1 MSSTSTEVHDAGTAG
16 TAETAG
22 TAGTARTDRRSTG
35 GGRFDRI
42 ARSPLAWA
50 VTGFVG
56 VTLVAGATAT
66 APGPLPAVGAA
77 LALGVYRVVMRRQAR
92 RATPEIA
99 RRGAVREWLLGAG
112 IGLGFLLSS
121 ILLITLFGG
130 FSFSWA
136 GNGASVVVSAVITI
150 AGGALTEELTFRGL
164 ALQALEQRWGGRAA
178 VALTSLFFGFAH
190 FFNPG
195 ATVWSALAIALEAGV
210 LLGVAF
216 LWRRNLWFVF
226 GLHFAWN
233 LVQQL
238 FGIAVSGH
246 VVQGL
251 LVTHAHG
258 PAWLTGG
265 VFGLEASVV
274 PVLISFGLSVG
285 MLTMARKGTGLAPVA
300 AAAH

>member
-1 MSSTSTEVHDAGTAG
+1 MSSTSTEVHDAGT
-16 TAETAG
+16 
-22 TAGTARTDRRSTG
+22 DRHVRG
-35 GGRFDRI
+35 GGRLGRL
-42 ARSPLAWA
+42 ARSPLGWA

-66 APGPLPAVGAA
+66 APGPLPVLGAA
-77 LALGVYRVVMRRQAR
+77 LALVVYQAVMRRQAR

-99 RRGAVREWLLGAG
+99 RRGAVRETLLGAG

-121 ILLITLFGG
+121 LLLITLFGG

-150 AGGALTEELTFRGL
+150 AGGALTEELTFRGF

-178 VALTSLFFGFAH
+178 IAVTSLFFGFAH

-216 LWRRNLWFVF
+216 LWRRSLWFVF

-233 LVQQL
+233 LTQQL

-274 PVLISFGLSVG
+274 PVLISLGLSVW
-285 MLTMARKGTGLAPVA
+285 MLNMARKGTGLAPVA
-300 AAAH
+300 AAAR